1 MKEKIK
7 TIERKNIN
15 MNGKSIC
22 PKCKGNGYITVKLQN
37 EKTPHHKDC
46 TYCNNQ
52 GEIVLDNKKIERYLN
67 YTRMVQ

>member
-7 TIERKNIN
+7 NIEMENIN
-15 MNGKSIC
+15 MNGKAIC
-22 PKCKGNGYITVKLQN
+22 PKCKGNGYITIKLQN

-46 TYCNNQ
+46 NYCNNQ

-67 YTRMVQ
+67 YSRMVQ